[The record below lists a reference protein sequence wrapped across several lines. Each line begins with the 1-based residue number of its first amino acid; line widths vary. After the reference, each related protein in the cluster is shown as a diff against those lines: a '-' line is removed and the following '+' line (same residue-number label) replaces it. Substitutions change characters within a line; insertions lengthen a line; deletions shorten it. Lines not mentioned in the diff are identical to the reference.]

1 MKATSH
7 LVRRD
12 INQQGVSTGDA
23 NKWTVSRTSWVLSS
37 TRELT
42 SGGDSSSQL
51 AAEVKVS
58 LSKSSSLGSE
68 FYSHDLF
75 LSCTCHQ
82 IKLSNSPEQV

>member
-42 SGGDSSSQL
+42 SGSSSQL
-51 AAEVKVS
+51 AAEVKVP
-58 LSKSSSLGSE
+58 LSESSSLGSE